1 MTQEIN
7 SNYQLIEGDCLATL
21 PVLPA
26 ASVQCCVT
34 SPPYFGLRNYGVD
47 GQIGLEPT
55 IGEYVAK
62 MTAVFREVWR
72 VLKPDGV
79 LWLNL
84 GDSYATD
91 QKGGIKSKEGD
102 KSFTNKGGLGIPRIS
117 YSGVS
122 ANVNNFLA
130 HSIKEGVIFLGAGCS
145 LTVATKRDG
154 VLKHDKL
161 TPNLEFT
168 PLFGVKRIFI
178 KDRNNNLCQI
188 FDSFASVSCVWIG
201 RSVTWVAV
209 GKTNTDVVLDVVDN
223 LGIVISDDNLDANP
237 ALEIPI
243 NARATKHSKAAFP
256 VKEAAEPIAKL
267 VGDRQSVG
275 DALLHSLD
283 KGVTEID
290 AVNESVSL
298 ADALLLGSGH
308 LGDFRITKSSKKQFF
323 LSLMG
328 GQCQIAVLGVA
339 HVFVSNQIGS
349 FIRYAELYDKAE
361 RNANATR
368 SKQLIGVP
376 WLVARALQEDGW
388 ILRSDCIWHKPNPM
402 PESVTDRPTRSHE
415 YIFLFAKQERYYY
428 NADAIKEPA
437 SESSIQRIN
446 QPNFANQTGGDK
458 DYGEKSNRS
467 MRKTLENWADKQR
480 GHGRRHDGFNDRWD
494 AMSKTE
500 QCAGM
505 RNKRDVWTV
514 APATYAEAHFA
525 TFPPDLIEPC
535 ILAGS
540 APGDTVLDPFSGSGT
555 TAAVALKHHRNAIG
569 LELNP
574 AYIEMAHKRI
584 GKTQYTLPLEAA

>member
-1 MTQEIN
+1 MDAE
-7 SNYQLIEGDCLATL
+7 YKLIEGDCLATL
-21 PVLPA
+21 PTLPA

-34 SPPYFGLRNYGVD
+34 SPPYFGLRDYGVS

-79 LWLNL
+79 LFLNL

-102 KSFTNKGGLGIPRIS
+102 KSFTNKGGLGIDRIS

-122 ANVNNFLA
+122 ASINNFLA
-130 HSIKEGVIFLGAGCS
+130 QSIKEGVIFLSAGCS
-145 LTVATKRDG
+145 LTVAAKRDG
-154 VLKHDKL
+154 VLKHDKF
-161 TPNLEFT
+161 TPNQEFT
-168 PLFGVKRIFI
+168 SLFGVKRIFI
-178 KDRNNNLCQI
+178 KDRNNNLCQV
-188 FDSFASVSCVWIG
+188 FDSFASIGCVWIS
-201 RSVTWVAV
+201 RAVAWVAV
-209 GKTNTDVVLDVVDN
+209 GQTNTDIILDMVDN
-223 LGIVISDDNLDANP
+223 LGIVISDHNLNTNP

-243 NARATKHSKAAFP
+243 GARAAEYSKATFP
-256 VKEAAEPIAKL
+256 IKEAAEPVAELI
-267 VGDRQSVG
+267 GDAQSVG
-275 DALLHSLD
+275 NALLHPLGESIA
-283 KGVTEID
+283 EID
-290 AVNESVSL
+290 AVNKSVSL
-298 ADALLLGSGH
+298 ADAFLFGSSH
-308 LGDFRITKSSKKQFF
+308 LGDFRITKSSEKQFS

-328 GQCQIAVLGVA
+328 GQCQIAALSVA
-339 HVFVSNQIGS
+339 HVFVSNRLGS
-349 FIRYAELYDKAE
+349 FIHYAELYDKAE
-361 RNANATR
+361 RNANTMR

-415 YIFLFAKQERYYY
+415 YIFLFAKQGRYYY
-428 NADAIKEPA
+428 NAEAIREPA
-437 SESSIQRIN
+437 AY
-446 QPNFANQTGGDK
+446 PD
-458 DYGEKSNRS
+458 DD
-467 MRKTLENWADKQR
+467 RKARAKPDNKEFQDARHARMNPHPDKQR

-494 AMSKTE
+494 NMTRDE

-514 APATYAEAHFA
+514 APSQFAEAHFA

-569 LELNP
+569 LELNK

-584 GKTQYTLPLEAA
+584 DRTQYVLPLEVSK

>member
-1 MTQEIN
+1 MN
-7 SNYQLIEGDCLATL
+7 SNYQLIEGDCLAILPTL
-21 PVLPA
+21 AA

-84 GDSYATD
+84 GDSYVNSLGNGR
-91 QKGGIKSKEGD
+91 GGETNIAGAVPHRSAGD
-102 KSFTNKGGLGIPRIS
+102 KTKSGLPSKNLIGIPWR
-117 YSGVS
+117 
-122 ANVNNFLA
+122 
-130 HSIKEGVIFLGAGCS
+130 
-145 LTVATKRDG
+145 VA
-154 VLKHDKL
+154 
-161 TPNLEFT
+161 F
-168 PLFGVKRIFI
+168 
-178 KDRNNNLCQI
+178 
-188 FDSFASVSCVWIG
+188 
-201 RSVTWVAV
+201 
-209 GKTNTDVVLDVVDN
+209 
-223 LGIVISDDNLDANP
+223 
-237 ALEIPI
+237 
-243 NARATKHSKAAFP
+243 
-256 VKEAAEPIAKL
+256 
-267 VGDRQSVG
+267 
-275 DALLHSLD
+275 
-283 KGVTEID
+283 
-290 AVNESVSL
+290 
-298 ADALLLGSGH
+298 
-308 LGDFRITKSSKKQFF
+308 
-323 LSLMG
+323 
-328 GQCQIAVLGVA
+328 
-339 HVFVSNQIGS
+339 
-349 FIRYAELYDKAE
+349 
-361 RNANATR
+361 
-368 SKQLIGVP
+368 
-376 WLVARALQEDGW
+376 ALQDDGW
-388 ILRSDCIWHKPNPM
+388 ILRSDIIWHKPNPM

-415 YIFLFAKQERYYY
+415 YIFLFAKQAKYYY
-428 NADAIKEPA
+428 DAEAIKEPA

-494 AMSKTE
+494 NMTRDE